1 MVFPKIVLGFLHLLS
16 RGNSF
21 CPKGFGPGTFP
32 PEYEIPLWPEDMS
45 WEDSAKLRTI
55 TLGGFKHSMLNEEYL
70 EGPNE
75 DFFMQGRETFW
86 QASGQYFMYYC
97 QRFRKWRIAE
107 ISAFSQN
114 MNGQCFAFVSDALP
128 NRDILNQTMLK
139 GFIEVEDGEWAVR
152 EDAGVVAL
160 GILGDQMETADEPD
174 GASGDPEGPEA
185 CATENV
191 ESAQDSTESTE
202 SKCPVMPV
210 VRKARD
216 KAVQVAK
223 EAGKW
228 ARRLFPKYL
237 GAPDEDDMAE
247 EDVENPLFA
256 KEAGSCE
263 VKTLQGCSFKEQF
276 FVEKQRARTT
286 EEQRTELQRLRKMED
301 VVMKPAQKAWLVS
314 RVDILKQL
322 TDNSA

>member
-1 MVFPKIVLGFLHLLS
+1 MGFPKIFLGVFHLLS
-16 RGNSF
+16 RGSSF

-32 PEYEIPLWPEDMS
+32 AEYQIPLWPEDMS

-128 NRDILNQTMLK
+128 NRDILNETMLK
-139 GFIEVEDGEWAVR
+139 GFIEVEDGEWAAR

-160 GILGDQMETADEPD
+160 GILGDQMETAEE
-174 GASGDPEGPEA
+174 GNSGDPEA
-185 CATENV
+185 CANS
-191 ESAQDSTESTE
+191 ESAKESTDSE

-237 GAPDEDDMAE
+237 GAPDEDDIA

-256 KEAGSCE
+256 KETGSCE
-263 VKTLQGCSFKEQF
+263 VNTLQGCSFKEQF
-276 FVEKQRARTT
+276 FVEKQRARST
-286 EEQRTELQRLRKMED
+286 EEQRTEFQRLRQMED
-301 VVMKPAQKAWLVS
+301 VVMKPAQKAWLLS
-314 RVDILKQL
+314 RIEILKQL